1 MAGDCPKRNKIEI
14 SRETAVRILVAVEEE
29 GQGGDG
35 RDGLEAAVLMSE
47 TEILSC

>member
-1 MAGDCPKRNKIEI
+1 MARDCPNTIEI
-14 SRETAVRILVAVEEE
+14 KILRDIAMRILVAVEEE